1 MLLTV
6 VKSSSSLR
14 LYKNGLRLHEIKR
27 SSEEKTYNF
36 MAKLYENGQ
45 EVNLEIY
52 METYLRVKTAIRA
65 PEMLVELLSV
75 RRTE

>member
-14 LYKNGLRLHEIKR
+14 LYKHGLRLHEIKK

-36 MAKLYENGQ
+36 MSKLYEDGQ

-75 RRTE
+75 RRTD